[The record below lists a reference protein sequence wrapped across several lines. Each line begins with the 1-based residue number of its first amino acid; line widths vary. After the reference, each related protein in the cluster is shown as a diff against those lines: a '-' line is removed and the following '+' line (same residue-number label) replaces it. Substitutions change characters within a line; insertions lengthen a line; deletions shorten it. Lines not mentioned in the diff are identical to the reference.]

1 MSKTFLNTD
10 DEGIDALYS
19 HLKGTIFKPQDVAE
33 VVLYLGRCESKY
45 VSRHD
50 LTVDEGFTVVNTGLC
65 VFRQSM

>member
-1 MSKTFLNTD
+1 M
-10 DEGIDALYS
+10 
-19 HLKGTIFKPQDVAE
+19 AE

>member
-19 HLKGTIFKPQDVAE
+19 NLKGTIFKPQDVVE
-33 VVLYLGRCESKY
+33 VVLYLGSCESKY

-50 LTVDEGFTVVNTGLC
+50 LVVDEGLTVVNHGLC